1 VRRTL
6 LPSVEIEKEIDA
18 LLAGERV
25 EVHPLELVSE
35 LGRMGVRLVL

>member
-6 LPSVEIEKEIDA
+6 PWAEIEKEIDA

-25 EVHPLELVSE
+25 GVHPLDVVSE
-35 LGRMGVRLVL
+35 LGRLGVRLVL